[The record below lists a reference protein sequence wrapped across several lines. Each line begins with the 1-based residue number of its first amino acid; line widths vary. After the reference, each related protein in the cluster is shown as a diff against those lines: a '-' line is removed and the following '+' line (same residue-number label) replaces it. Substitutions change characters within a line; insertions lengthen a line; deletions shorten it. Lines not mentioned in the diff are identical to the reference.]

1 MKFHWKLTLLFL
13 FISLIPLVSLRTLG
27 IHNVRIM
34 ADSLKEQV
42 HEQSDEVR
50 EKLLQSID
58 DRVERVENIT
68 AGFLVFL
75 SSVAVLS
82 ALVFSRT
89 ITRPL
94 KVLAQAAQRLAKG
107 DFSTR
112 VEIRCGREF
121 RELGKVFNQVGPQL
135 QEHYRVQQALSVAR
149 EIQKHLLPQVHPRV
163 KGLDIRGITR
173 YCEAIGGD
181 YFDYLCVGEHGG
193 DKLCVVVG
201 DVTGHGIPSALMMT
215 TARALLRLRSFMSG
229 RLKDI
234 VSDINREFSRDFDFS
249 GQFMT
254 MFLARIG
261 EGGRFVEWVRAGHDP
276 AILYDPSVDSFTY
289 LDGKGLP
296 LGVDENSEYE
306 ECSLEFKPGQILF
319 IGTDGIWET
328 RNPEDEFFGK
338 NRLESVIRNHAA
350 ETADSII
357 QSILE
362 EVKAFRG
369 VLPQEDDVT
378 LVVVK
383 STDASGG
390 MKMQSESVIGD
401 K

>member
-1 MKFHWKLTLLFL
+1 
-13 FISLIPLVSLRTLG
+13 
-27 IHNVRIM
+27 
-34 ADSLKEQV
+34 
-42 HEQSDEVR
+42 
-50 EKLLQSID
+50 
-58 DRVERVENIT
+58 
-68 AGFLVFL
+68 
-75 SSVAVLS
+75 
-82 ALVFSRT
+82 
-89 ITRPL
+89 
-94 KVLAQAAQRLAKG
+94 
-107 DFSTR
+107 
-112 VEIRCGREF
+112 
-121 RELGKVFNQVGPQL
+121 
-135 QEHYRVQQALSVAR
+135 
-149 EIQKHLLPQVHPRV
+149 
-163 KGLDIRGITR
+163 
-173 YCEAIGGD
+173 
-181 YFDYLCVGEHGG
+181 
-193 DKLCVVVG
+193 
-201 DVTGHGIPSALMMT
+201 
-215 TARALLRLRSFMSG
+215 
-229 RLKDI
+229 
-234 VSDINREFSRDFDFS
+234 
-249 GQFMT
+249 
-254 MFLARIG
+254 
-261 EGGRFVEWVRAGHDP
+261 
-276 AILYDPSVDSFTY
+276 
-289 LDGKGLP
+289 